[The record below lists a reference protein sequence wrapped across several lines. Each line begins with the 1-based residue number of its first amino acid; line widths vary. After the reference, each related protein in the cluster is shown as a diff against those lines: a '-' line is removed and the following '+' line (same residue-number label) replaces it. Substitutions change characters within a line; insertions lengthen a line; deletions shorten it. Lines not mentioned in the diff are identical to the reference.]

1 MTGQKTDATGGAAYA
16 YGYGGYGYGSEFYG
30 QFGTDQVTPFPMGS
44 EYGYGA
50 FGYGMYNP
58 YTGQYLGPPVPGQS
72 GATSPT
78 APATNLEWVQTAQQ
92 ELNTKGSRTALL
104 LYVGGLP
111 LTATQARIV
120 QEAIGIAGNPP
131 VPGPNGYPPKWHQAP
146 KPGQNGH
153 HTHTIIANGHQ
164 TLWQIAHANHDSER
178 KVVMLNPALSH
189 YVGSKKNVRK
199 GTRVKV

>member
-1 MTGQKTDATGGAAYA
+1 MKGQQVDATGGT
-16 YGYGGYGYGSEFYG
+16 YGYGAEAYGYGSEFYG
-30 QFGTDQVTPFPMGS
+30 GFGDQSVTPFPMGS

-72 GATSPT
+72 GATSPE
-78 APATNLEWVQTAQQ
+78 AAATNLQWVQMAVQG
-92 ELNTKGSRTALL
+92 LHIKGSRPALL
-104 LYVGGLP
+104 AYVGGLP
-111 LTATQARIV
+111 LTSNQARIV
-120 QEAIGIAGNPP
+120 QEAIGLEGNPP
-131 VPGPNGYPPKWHQAP
+131 QSGPGGYPPKWHTAP

-153 HTHTIIANGHQ
+153 HTHIVIANGHQ
-164 TLWQIAHANHDSER
+164 TLWQIANENNDSER
-178 KVVMLNPALSH
+178 RVVRLNPKLSH